1 MKILK
6 VFGLIIF
13 IISLFF
19 SYVAITVLMGDYE
32 LKGYDI
38 LLSIIAFSLT
48 ICLGYL
54 FRKTLLKILL
64 IPFQVLKRDM
74 NKNQKIVLAIFVP
87 IIIFFIT
94 FMIANLVGVTVI
106 QHTGKAFDLTDGG
119 RMTNIRTIGIPHT
132 EYRRDPLDW
141 QKTWGVWLVFL
152 IIICIFE
159 YKLFE
164 DKKKKDKE
172 LTGG

>member
-87 IIIFFIT
+87 IIIFFIAL
-94 FMIANLVGVTVI
+94 MIANSVGVTSVTEI
-106 QHTGKAFDLTDGG
+106 LSKDDPWYKFGTRTRTSHINNPFDL
-119 RMTNIRTIGIPHT
+119 
-132 EYRRDPLDW
+132 E
-141 QKTWGVWLVFL
+141 KTWYVWFLFL

-159 YKLFE
+159 YKLFT